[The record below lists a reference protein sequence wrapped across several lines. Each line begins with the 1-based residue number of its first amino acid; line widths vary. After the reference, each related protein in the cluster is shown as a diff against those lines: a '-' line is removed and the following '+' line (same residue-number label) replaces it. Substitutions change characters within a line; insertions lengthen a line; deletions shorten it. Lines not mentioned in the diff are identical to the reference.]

1 MHKPRG
7 WMWNT
12 RECANSSV
20 STACLEVLN
29 RRTDNI
35 MTRRER
41 TNNDLQKNIQKT
53 KALERRNA
61 EISGDG
67 RRCPGSISCYCTTS
81 GTDRVTLV
89 NCWYVM
95 NEERTELI
103 TTKKI
108 ITFVVVLYHKEYIVY
123 RLAFLVMKTFE

>member
-1 MHKPRG
+1 MLT
-7 WMWNT
+7 T
-12 RECANSSV
+12 RECAKSSV

-29 RRTDNI
+29 RRTDNT
-35 MTRRER
+35 MARRER

-67 RRCPGSISCYCTTS
+67 RRCPGRISFSCTTS

-89 NCWYVM
+89 N
-95 NEERTELI
+95 R
-103 TTKKI
+103 
-108 ITFVVVLYHKEYIVY
+108 
-123 RLAFLVMKTFE
+123 